1 MITVFTPSALL
12 LVHNALIFQLYVFF
26 KEKTTT
32 LCYVYLWD
40 ENYVQR
46 SVKLKLY

>member
-32 LCYVYLWD
+32 LLCIFMG
-40 ENYVQR
+40 
-46 SVKLKLY
+46 